1 MDLDKSAILAMSDLE
16 IVPVQVPEWENGT
29 VYLKGMSGTD
39 RDRVEMEAS
48 RIVKGSAGNFRALV
62 VAKCLCNSAGV
73 RMFSD
78 SEVPALGEKS
88 GKVLDRLFDTARKL
102 SGMTPED
109 VETLEKN

>member
-1 MDLDKSAILAMSDLE
+1 MDLDKSAILAVSDLE
-16 IVPVQVPEWENGT
+16 IVPVEVPEWGGT

-48 RIVKGSAGNFRALV
+48 RIVKGAAGNFRALV
-62 VAKCLCNSAGV
+62 VAKCLCDSKGV
-73 RMFSD
+73 RMFAD
-78 SEVPALGEKS
+78 ADIGALGEKS